1 MHGDQYMSFDAV
13 ANVDDINNVVVMD
26 TKTNDTRINM
36 MIMMIMISIK
46 ELIFLLVSMQARL
59 IPSQL

>member
-1 MHGDQYMSFDAV
+1 MSFDAV